1 MSIQNNVTTFLYNY
15 RKWLTIFFLGTIVLS
30 AFFLRTGHIYILLDA
45 HELKEAPIH
54 ADARQYI
61 KYGYNLA
68 YNNLYS
74 MDFPS
79 MHPKPDSY
87 RSPGYPLLIAMSMRL
102 TDGLNFIPA
111 MLYMQAVL
119 GTLTVILTYLIA
131 KHFMSN
137 LFSLAAALL
146 VGLNP
151 HLITMTG
158 YLLTETVAGFLL
170 LAALLSYILALERGH
185 LFLFALAGLLFG
197 WGYMTNETL
206 LILPFILGCITGVKA
221 VIPPAL
227 NHKNLLPI
235 AVFLSVF
242 YIFPSAWIGR
252 SVLKVSADAL
262 TGYNRAVQTLSHG
275 AYPGFIHET
284 IEKRYYPYLEDPL
297 QPEFGSSIGN
307 FGKIL
312 WQRARQRPLRY
323 LSWYLIEKPFYFW
336 SWDILQGQGDVFIY
350 PVKTSLYHE
359 SRIADIKKGVMK
371 KLHWAILLLCL
382 AGIPA
387 LFIRGSLYDS
397 WESVIKALPV
407 TLYVTC
413 MYYTLLYS
421 IFAPWPRY
429 SIILR
434 PELYIC
440 TVWSFAFYFK
450 TLLKNRAIR
459 K

>member
-1 MSIQNNVTTFLYNY
+1 
-15 RKWLTIFFLGTIVLS
+15 
-30 AFFLRTGHIYILLDA
+30 
-45 HELKEAPIH
+45 
-54 ADARQYI
+54 
-61 KYGYNLA
+61 
-68 YNNLYS
+68 
-74 MDFPS
+74 
-79 MHPKPDSY
+79 
-87 RSPGYPLLIAMSMRL
+87 
-102 TDGLNFIPA
+102 
-111 MLYMQAVL
+111 
-119 GTLTVILTYLIA
+119 
-131 KHFMSN
+131 
-137 LFSLAAALL
+137 
-146 VGLNP
+146 
-151 HLITMTG
+151 
-158 YLLTETVAGFLL
+158 
-170 LAALLSYILALERGH
+170 LERGH

-252 SVLKVSADAL
+252 SVLTVSADAL

-297 QPEFGSSIGN
+297 QPRFGSSIGN

-312 WQRARQRPLRY
+312 WQRAQQRPFRY
-323 LSWYLIEKPFYFW
+323 LSWYLFEKPFHFW

-350 PVKTSLYHE
+350 PVKTSIYHE
-359 SRIADIKKGVMK
+359 SRAANIIKEVMK
-371 KLHWAILLLCL
+371 NSHSAILLLCL

-387 LFIRGSLYDS
+387 LFVRKPLYRN
-397 WESVIKALPV
+397 WESVLRGLPV
-407 TLYVTC
+407 TMYVTC
-413 MYYTLLYS
+413 IYYTLLFS

-429 SIILR
+429 SIMLR

-440 TVWSFAFYFK
+440 AVWSLAVFLD
-450 TLLKNRAIR
+450 LLKKNRAIR
-459 K
+459 

>member
-15 RKWLTIFFLGTIVLS
+15 RKWLTIFVLGSIVLS

-45 HELKEAPIH
+45 HDLKEAPIH

-79 MHPKPDSY
+79 MHPKPDAY

-206 LILPFILGCITGVKA
+206 LILPFILGCITGVKV

-252 SVLKVSADAL
+252 SVLTVSADAL

-297 QPEFGSSIGN
+297 QPRFGSSIGN

-312 WQRARQRPLRY
+312 WQRAQQRPFRY
-323 LSWYLIEKPFYFW
+323 LSWYLFEKPFHFW

-350 PVKTSLYHE
+350 PVKTSIYHE
-359 SRIADIKKGVMK
+359 SRAANIIKEVMK
-371 KLHWAILLLCL
+371 NSHSAILLLCL

-387 LFIRGSLYDS
+387 LFVRKPLYRN
-397 WESVIKALPV
+397 WESVLRGLPV
-407 TLYVTC
+407 TMYVTC
-413 MYYTLLYS
+413 IYYTLLFS

-429 SIILR
+429 SIMLR

-440 TVWSFAFYFK
+440 AVWSLAVFLD
-450 TLLKNRAIR
+450 LLKKNRAIR
-459 K
+459 